1 MSTRVILVEDHTEIR
16 NGLVFL
22 INNSSDYSCLGF
34 ADAESACYYL
44 ENHVVDVILLDIK
57 LPGMSGI
64 EFARLLRQKHPDI
77 QIIMCTVYEDDEKIF
92 EALAAGANGYLLKKS
107 SPLEIID
114 AIKDVLNGSAPMS
127 GQIAR
132 KVVNFFQRKSA
143 ITSHDLSAR
152 ESEILNLLADGFS
165 NKEIAEKLFVS
176 VHTIRNHLYK
186 IYEKLQ
192 VHSRVEAVNKLRN
205 FTKL

>member
-1 MSTRVILVEDHTEIR
+1 MLTFS
-16 NGLVFL
+16 
-22 INNSSDYSCLGF
+22 
-34 ADAESACYYL
+34 
-44 ENHVVDVILLDIK
+44 K
-57 LPGMSGI
+57 
-64 EFARLLRQKHPDI
+64 
-77 QIIMCTVYEDDEKIF
+77 KIGHYF
-92 EALAAGANGYLLKKS
+92 SRPEC
-107 SPLEIID
+107 E
-114 AIKDVLNGSAPMS
+114 
-127 GQIAR
+127 
-132 KVVNFFQRKSA
+132 
-143 ITSHDLSAR
+143 R

>member
-1 MSTRVILVEDHTEIR
+1 
-16 NGLVFL
+16 
-22 INNSSDYSCLGF
+22 
-34 ADAESACYYL
+34 
-44 ENHVVDVILLDIK
+44 
-57 LPGMSGI
+57 
-64 EFARLLRQKHPDI
+64 
-77 QIIMCTVYEDDEKIF
+77 MCTVYEDDEKIF